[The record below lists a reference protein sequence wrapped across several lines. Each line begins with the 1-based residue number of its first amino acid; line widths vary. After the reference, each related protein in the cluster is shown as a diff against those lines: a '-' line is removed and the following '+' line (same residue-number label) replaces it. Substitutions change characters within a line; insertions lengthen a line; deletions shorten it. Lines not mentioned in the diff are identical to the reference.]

1 MTNIQQLRNSVTSLE
16 KKVTVI
22 NDKLK
27 KKDHNSSLKN
37 SINLEKKINEKK
49 INLNE
54 LQLEI
59 ASLKRKQK
67 NLNLLFTIIILLFIS
82 YILLTIKLWRK
93 LGSLKLGVLWLQ
105 KVQPGLILKIYKTGL
120 VNSMNLLIKI

>member
-1 MTNIQQLRNSVTSLE
+1 MSYKMTNIQQLRNSVTSLE

-27 KKDHNSSLKN
+27 KKDHNSLLKN

-49 INLNE
+49 INLSE

-67 NLNLLFTIIILLFIS
+67 NLNLLFLEIHI
-82 YILLTIKLWRK
+82 
-93 LGSLKLGVLWLQ
+93 
-105 KVQPGLILKIYKTGL
+105 
-120 VNSMNLLIKI
+120 

>member
-1 MTNIQQLRNSVTSLE
+1 MNYKMTNIQQLRNSVTSLE

-27 KKDHNSSLKN
+27 KKDHNSLLKN

-49 INLNE
+49 INLSE

-82 YILLTIKLWRK
+82 YIFLTIKL
-93 LGSLKLGVLWLQ
+93 
-105 KVQPGLILKIYKTGL
+105 
-120 VNSMNLLIKI
+120 

>member
-1 MTNIQQLRNSVTSLE
+1 MSYKMTNIQQLKNSVTSLE
-16 KKVTVI
+16 KKVAVI
-22 NDKLK
+22 NDKFK

-37 SINLEKKINEKK
+37 NINLGKKINEKK

-82 YILLTIKLWRK
+82 YILLTIKL
-93 LGSLKLGVLWLQ
+93 
-105 KVQPGLILKIYKTGL
+105 
-120 VNSMNLLIKI
+120 

>member
-1 MTNIQQLRNSVTSLE
+1 MSYKMTNIQQLRNSVTSLE

-27 KKDHNSSLKN
+27 KKDHNSLLKN

-49 INLNE
+49 INLSE

-82 YILLTIKLWRK
+82 YIFLTIKL
-93 LGSLKLGVLWLQ
+93 
-105 KVQPGLILKIYKTGL
+105 
-120 VNSMNLLIKI
+120 

>member
-27 KKDHNSSLKN
+27 KKDHNSLLKN

-49 INLNE
+49 INLSE

-82 YILLTIKLWRK
+82 YIFLTIKL
-93 LGSLKLGVLWLQ
+93 
-105 KVQPGLILKIYKTGL
+105 
-120 VNSMNLLIKI
+120 

>member
-16 KKVTVI
+16 KKVAVI
-22 NDKLK
+22 NDKFK

-37 SINLEKKINEKK
+37 NINLGKKINEKK

-82 YILLTIKLWRK
+82 YIFLTIKLWRK
-93 LGSLKLGVLWLQ
+93 YG
-105 KVQPGLILKIYKTGL
+105 
-120 VNSMNLLIKI
+120 

>member
-1 MTNIQQLRNSVTSLE
+1 MSYKMTNIQQLKNSVTSLE
-16 KKVTVI
+16 KKVAVI
-22 NDKLK
+22 NDKFK

-37 SINLEKKINEKK
+37 NINLGKKINEKK

-82 YILLTIKLWRK
+82 YIFLTIKL
-93 LGSLKLGVLWLQ
+93 
-105 KVQPGLILKIYKTGL
+105 
-120 VNSMNLLIKI
+120 

>member
-1 MTNIQQLRNSVTSLE
+1 MNYKMTNIQQLRNSVTSLE

-22 NDKLK
+22 NNKLK
-27 KKDHNSSLKN
+27 KKDHNSLLKN

-82 YILLTIKLWRK
+82 YIFLTIKL
-93 LGSLKLGVLWLQ
+93 
-105 KVQPGLILKIYKTGL
+105 
-120 VNSMNLLIKI
+120 

>member
-1 MTNIQQLRNSVTSLE
+1 MNYKMTNIQQLKNSVTSLE
-16 KKVTVI
+16 KKVTII
-22 NDKLK
+22 NNKLK
-27 KKDHNSSLKN
+27 NKDHNSSLKN
-37 SINLEKKINEKK
+37 SINLEKKNNEKK

-82 YILLTIKLWRK
+82 YIFLTIKL
-93 LGSLKLGVLWLQ
+93 
-105 KVQPGLILKIYKTGL
+105 
-120 VNSMNLLIKI
+120 

>member
-27 KKDHNSSLKN
+27 KKDHNSLLKN

-49 INLNE
+49 INLSE

-82 YILLTIKLWRK
+82 YIFLTIKLWRK
-93 LGSLKLGVLWLQ
+93 YG
-105 KVQPGLILKIYKTGL
+105 
-120 VNSMNLLIKI
+120 

>member
-27 KKDHNSSLKN
+27 KKDHNSLLKN

-82 YILLTIKLWRK
+82 YIFLTIKLWRK
-93 LGSLKLGVLWLQ
+93 YG
-105 KVQPGLILKIYKTGL
+105 
-120 VNSMNLLIKI
+120 

>member
-1 MTNIQQLRNSVTSLE
+1 MNYKMTNIQQLRNSVTSLE

-27 KKDHNSSLKN
+27 KKDHNSLLKN

-49 INLNE
+49 INLSE

-82 YILLTIKLWRK
+82 YIFLTIKLWRK
-93 LGSLKLGVLWLQ
+93 YG
-105 KVQPGLILKIYKTGL
+105 
-120 VNSMNLLIKI
+120 

>member
-67 NLNLLFTIIILLFIS
+67 NLYLLFTIIILLFIS
-82 YILLTIKLWRK
+82 YIFLTIKLWRK
-93 LGSLKLGVLWLQ
+93 YG
-105 KVQPGLILKIYKTGL
+105 
-120 VNSMNLLIKI
+120 